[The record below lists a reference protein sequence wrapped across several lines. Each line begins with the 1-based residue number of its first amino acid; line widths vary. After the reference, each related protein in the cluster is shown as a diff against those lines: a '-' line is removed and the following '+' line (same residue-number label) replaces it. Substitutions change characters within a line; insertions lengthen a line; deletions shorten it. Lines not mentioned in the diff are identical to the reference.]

1 LFIYVFL
8 ALSDR
13 VFEVVKE
20 GPILCFILGYR
31 KFIHRIRLLADL
43 LDHAYFS
50 YIGQTLI
57 KIKTTIY
64 DTY

>member
-1 LFIYVFL
+1 M
-8 ALSDR
+8 LSEIRPD
-13 VFEVVKE
+13 FEVVKE
-20 GPILCFILGYR
+20 GRILYFVSGDR
-31 KFIHRIRLLADL
+31 KFIRRIRLLVDL

-50 YIGQTLI
+50 YFSQTLI